1 MGKMRY
7 RLALD
12 LGSTSLGW
20 AMLRLNAENTPCAVI
35 KAGVRIFSDGR
46 NPKDGSSLAVT
57 RRDAR
62 AMRRRRDRLLKRK
75 ARMTQSLIAHGFFP
89 ADEAQR
95 KALVTLN
102 PYALRA
108 KGLDDALTGPE
119 FARALFHIN
128 QRRGFKSNRKTDKK
142 DNDSGALKQ
151 AISKLRVAMKE
162 ENCRTVGEWLHKR
175 DFAGETVRARY
186 RQTKVI
192 KDDGN
197 TRIDK
202 SYDLY
207 IDRAMIE
214 SEFDALWVK
223 QAQLNP
229 ALFTD
234 TARDELRYTL
244 LFQRPL
250 KPVKPGR
257 CTLMPDEER
266 APLALPSTQRFRM
279 YQEVNNLRILREGLK
294 EEALTLAQRDS
305 LIAALEGNSKRSFT
319 QIKKLLAIG
328 GAVQFNF
335 EDPKR
340 QELKGNTTS
349 AILSDKKHFGEAWF
363 DFDET
368 KQDAIV
374 FQLVKEENEAKLVR
388 WLQDETGIDER
399 LADVIANAGLPEGYG
414 SLCVK
419 ALARILPE
427 LRKDVVVY
435 STAAKSAG
443 FAFHS
448 KLEANAE
455 IDGVTFAVERVN
467 QGTGEIHTFHVH
479 KFLPYYGEYL
489 KRHVGF
495 AKENPRNDE
504 ERYGKIANP
513 TVHIG
518 LNQVRLVVNA
528 LIKLYGHPSEVIVEL
543 ARDLK
548 QSKDHSQKD
557 QEAYRPKLG
566 CSCQRC
572 VTLRQAD
579 NQKRNERLR
588 ADIAGVLGIS
598 EERVRAADIQKMILW
613 EELSFD
619 PADRRCPYSGV
630 QISAGMLLSEQ
641 VEIEHILPFSE
652 TLDDSLNNKTVA
664 MRQANRV
671 KGNRTPWKASS
682 DFATQGWD
690 YVGILHRAELMPKA
704 KRSRFAEDGYQRW
717 LKEDAGFLPR
727 ALNDTR
733 HLSKVA
739 REYLSLICPQA
750 TRVIPGRM
758 TAMLRAKFGLNDV
771 LGLNGEKNRNDHRH
785 HAVDACVIAVTDQGL
800 LQRFAQAS
808 ARAREQQLNR
818 LVENMP
824 PPWGET
830 MESYRNH
837 VKRAI
842 DNIWVSHKPDHGHE
856 GAMHNDTAYGLLGNG
871 RVSVHKV
878 AEGKRER
885 IEDNLKVI
893 EFTSHK
899 AVARHGLLPNG
910 EPRPYKGYKGDSNY
924 CIEIVRNDKGK
935 WEGEVI
941 STFEAYR
948 LVRQHG
954 VARLRHPNL
963 SVSAKPLVMRLILD
977 DAVRL
982 EIDGRLRTMRVATL
996 SGNGQVFMA
1005 DTQEANVDSRNRD
1018 KSDQFSYISKMAG
1031 SFQKSKA
1038 RRVTV
1043 SPIGELHDPGFK
1055 E

>member
-1 MGKMRY
+1 MATMRY

-12 LGSTSLGW
+12 LGTTSLGW
-20 AMLRLNAENTPCAVI
+20 AMVRLNAENNPCAII

-57 RRDAR
+57 RREAR

-75 ARMTQSLIAHGFFP
+75 ARMTHTLIAHGFFP
-89 ADEAQR
+89 ADEVQR
-95 KALVTLN
+95 KELVTLN

-108 KGLDDALTGPE
+108 KGLDEALAPAE

-151 AISKLRVAMKE
+151 AILGLRAQLDPLGADSKA
-162 ENCRTVGEWLHKR
+162 RTVGELLHR
-175 DFAGETVRARY
+175 RYTNTAIPPEQRTVRARY
-186 RQTKVI
+186 REARVPREDGKTKI
-192 KDDGN
+192 N
-197 TRIDK
+197 K

-214 SEFDALWVK
+214 TEFDVLWAK
-223 QAQLNP
+223 QAELNP
-229 ALFTD
+229 SQFTPR
-234 TARDELRYTL
+234 ARDELKDAL
-244 LFQRPL
+244 LHQRPL

-257 CTLMPDEER
+257 CTLMPEEER

-294 EEALTLAQRDS
+294 EEPLTLQQRDT
-305 LIAALEGNSKRSFT
+305 LIAALEANSKRSFT
-319 QIKKLLAIG
+319 QIKKLLGVG

-349 AILSDKKHFGEAWF
+349 AILSKDDHYGDAWF
-363 DFDET
+363 AFDEA

-374 FQLVKEENEAKLVR
+374 LQLVKEENEAKLVR
-388 WLQDETGIDER
+388 WLQDETGVDEIH
-399 LADVIANAGLPEGYG
+399 AEAIANAALPEGYG
-414 SLCVK
+414 SLCAL

-427 LRKDVVVY
+427 LRRSVVTYDKAVL
-435 STAAKSAG
+435 AAG
-443 FAFHS
+443 FEHHS
-448 KLEANAE
+448 NISPAA
-455 IDGVTFAVERVN
+455 
-467 QGTGEIHTFHVH
+467 TGEILPE
-479 KFLPYYGEYL
+479 LPYYGIPL
-489 KRHVGF
+489 QRHVGF
-495 AKENPRNDE
+495 GSGKPEDTDE
-504 ERYGKIANP
+504 KRYGKIANP

-528 LIKLYGHPSEVIVEL
+528 LIKRYGHPSEVIVEL

-548 QSKDHSQKD
+548 QSK
-557 QEAYRPKLG
+557 E
-566 CSCQRC
+566 QRDEESK
-572 VTLRQAD
+572 RQAD
-579 NQKRNERLR
+579 NQRRNTRLR
-588 ADIAGVLGIS
+588 ANIAGVLGIS
-598 EERVRAADIQKMILW
+598 PERVRVADIQKMILW
-613 EELSFD
+613 EELSD
-619 PADRRCPYSGV
+619 NVADRRCPYSGV
-630 QISAGMLLSEQ
+630 QISAAMLLSEQ

-664 MRQANRV
+664 MRQTNRV
-671 KGNRTPWKASS
+671 KGNRTPWQARN
-682 DFATQGWD
+682 DFEAHGWQ
-690 YVGILHRAELMPKA
+690 YAGMLERAEQMPKA
-704 KRSRFAEDGYQRW
+704 KRYRFAEDGLQRW
-717 LKEDAGFLPR
+717 LKDDAGFLAR

-739 REYLSLICPQA
+739 REYLSLICPQN

-808 ARAREQQLNR
+808 ASARERQLNR
-818 LVENMP
+818 LVETMP
-824 PPWGET
+824 LPWPN
-830 MESYRNH
+830 YHDH
-837 VKRAI
+837 VERAI
-842 DNIWVSHKPDHGHE
+842 GNIWVSHKPDHGHE

-878 AEGKRER
+878 VDGKRER
-885 IEDNLKVI
+885 LEDNLKVI
-893 EFTSHK
+893 EFTNEKTSN
-899 AVARHGLLPNG
+899 RHGLLPNG

-941 STFEAYR
+941 STFEAYQ
-948 LVRQHG
+948 LVRVHG
-954 VARLRHPNL
+954 VKRLRHPTL
-963 SVSAKPLVMRLILD
+963 SASGKSLVMRLMIGD
-977 DAVRL
+977 TVR
-982 EIDGRLRTMRVATL
+982 IDTDSQPLTGRVAWIKSNTQIAL
-996 SGNGQVFMA
+996 SAV
-1005 DTQEANVDSRNRD
+1005 QEANTDARARD
-1018 KSDQFSYISKMAG
+1018 NSDPYTYTAKTAG
-1031 SFQKSKA
+1031 VFQKVKA
-1038 RRVTV
+1038 RRVTI